1 MRVTC
6 ITFDY
11 HLTFYYTHKHTCTHT
26 HTHTHTRMHTHAY
39 AQTCTH
45 TYTFIHMHTQTYLSL
60 KLLLEYI
67 AINKLP
73 LQNKRKKKH
82 MNTEM
87 YDYMELHNDRET
99 RVGRY

>member
-6 ITFDY
+6 TTFDH
-11 HLTFYYTHKHTCTHT
+11 HLTFYYTHKHTCIHT
-26 HTHTHTRMHTHAY
+26 HTHTYAHTC
-39 AQTCTH
+39 TCTH

-60 KLLLEYI
+60 KPLLEYI

-82 MNTEM
+82 INTEM